1 MNILFPLAKAGSGSD
16 IFTYNLVSGLNNS
29 SIHADIQYLPNW
41 SDLFPPLMRRFC
53 KPAGFDIIHA
63 NSWNGYAFNGLK
75 PILLTAHSAVGLPEL
90 KKYQTRSQRL
100 YYQFV
105 SGREKKSITHADAVC
120 CVSNFVAQYLEKIYG
135 FSDGKVIYNGID
147 LDFFTPKDDSLKDK
161 WENNNDICTLFFAG
175 NQRIM
180 KGYDLLPKI
189 MKELGEGFQLKIA
202 TGLRSK
208 NKTINQDHIHELGLI
223 NPNNMPNIYRSAE
236 IYLFPS
242 RLEGFGLSVAEAM
255 ACGKPVVATNCSSL
269 PELVIDGKGGFL
281 CEMDN
286 IKDFAESVRI
296 IAEDASLRREMGR
309 FNRERA
315 IKNFSLDRMVNEYVK
330 VYKNL

>member
-1 MNILFPLAKAGSGSD
+1 
-16 IFTYNLVSGLNNS
+16 
-29 SIHADIQYLPNW
+29 
-41 SDLFPPLMRRFC
+41 
-53 KPAGFDIIHA
+53 
-63 NSWNGYAFNGLK
+63 
-75 PILLTAHSAVGLPEL
+75 

-255 ACGKPVVATNCSSL
+255 ACGKPVIATNCSSL